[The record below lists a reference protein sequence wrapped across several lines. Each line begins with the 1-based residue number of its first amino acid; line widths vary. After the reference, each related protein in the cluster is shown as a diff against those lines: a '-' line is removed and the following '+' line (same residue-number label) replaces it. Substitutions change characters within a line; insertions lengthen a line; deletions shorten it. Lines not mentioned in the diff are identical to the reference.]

1 MNEVIQL
8 LQSHRSI
15 RKFTDQEVPQET
27 LNELIKC
34 GQSAATSSFIQACTV
49 IQVEDEE
56 KRDELVVLAGNQ
68 KYIASAARFLV
79 FCADMNRHQLACD
92 MHQAEMQ
99 QAEILTG
106 FTEQFITATVDCS
119 LFAQN
124 VITAAQSL
132 GIQGVYIGGIRNK
145 IQAVTDLLE
154 LPNLVYPVFGMCL
167 GYPAQNP
174 EVKPR
179 LPLSVVLKQ
188 DRYNDDED
196 EATINQYDDQVRE
209 YYRTRTGGNKDTA
222 WSEQISEMLVK
233 EARPHMLEYL
243 KSRGYLLK

>member
-1 MNEVIQL
+1 MNEVIKL
-8 LQSHRSI
+8 LQSHRSV
-15 RKFTDQEVPQET
+15 RKFTDEEIPQET

-49 IQVEDEE
+49 IQVEDRD
-56 KRDELVVLAGNQ
+56 KRDELVVFAGNQ

-79 FCADMNRHQLACD
+79 FCADMNRHRLACD

-99 QAEILTG
+99 AG
-106 FTEQFITATVDCS
+106 FTEQFITATVDCA

-132 GIQGVYIGGIRNK
+132 GIQGVYIGGIRNQ

-154 LPNLVYPVFGMCL
+154 LPDLVYPVFGMCL
-167 GYPAQNP
+167 GHPAQNP

-179 LPLSVVLKQ
+179 LPLSVVLKK
-188 DRYNDDED
+188 DAYNDDND
-196 EATINQYDDQVRE
+196 RATIGQYDELVRE

-233 EARPHMLEYL
+233 EARPHMLDYL

>member
-15 RKFTDQEVPQET
+15 RKFTDDEIPQEA

-49 IQVEDEE
+49 IQVEDKT
-56 KRDELVVLAGNQ
+56 KRDELVVLGGNQ
-68 KYIASAARFLV
+68 PYIASAARFLV
-79 FCADMNRHQLACD
+79 FCADMNRHQLACNI
-92 MHQAEMQ
+92 HQAEMQ
-99 QAEILTG
+99 SG
-106 FTEQFITATVDCS
+106 FTEQFITATVDCA

-132 GIQGVYIGGIRNK
+132 GIQGVYIGGIRNQ

-154 LPNLVYPVFGMCL
+154 LPQLVYPVFGMCL

-179 LPLSVVLKQ
+179 LPLSVVLKK
-188 DRYNDDED
+188 DSYYDESD
-196 EATINQYDDQVRE
+196 PATIRDYDEQVRE

-233 EARPHMLEYL
+233 EVRPHMLEYL
-243 KSRGYLLK
+243 KSQGYLLK